1 MNVDIPVYCGKE
13 AISRLIGH
21 CQSHRID
28 RFLLVSDSNTYAAL
42 GQKVEADLRKR
53 EWDVRTV
60 ILDGTDVIA
69 DEKHIFE
76 VLFHAH
82 AEARMYLA
90 VGSGTITD
98 VTRYASFCSR
108 NGFISLPTAPSVD
121 AYTSVG
127 AALTMG
133 GFKKTVPCQTPLAVF
148 ADLQTLCQAPRDM
161 IAAGY
166 GDVLGKYISLA
177 DWQLGHLL
185 LDEPYD
191 AGVAARLRRALLSCV
206 ENAEAIGRASRG
218 GIAVLMEGLFES
230 GLCMAEFGS
239 SRPASGAEHI
249 FSHFWEMKRAQEH
262 RPAILHGI
270 KVGLG
275 TVLAARRY
283 EAIRGLDQKEVVT
296 RLSTA
301 SLPDREDEIAHIRTA
316 YGPVADRI
324 ITDHR
329 PFLENLEANFE
340 ALKRKIGDYWPEI
353 QDIAATVPPPARII
367 QLLESQTLGVSE
379 NPKGLHAM
387 GLDDRD
393 VEQALQF
400 SHYLR
405 GRFTISTLGRV
416 LGLW

>member
-1 MNVDIPVYCGKE
+1 MNLDIPVYCGEE
-13 AISRLIGH
+13 AIARLIDY

-60 ILDGTDVIA
+60 ILDGADVIA

-98 VTRYASFCSR
+98 ITRYASFCSR
-108 NGFISLPTAPSVD
+108 NDFISLPTAPSVD

-127 AALTMG
+127 AALTIS
-133 GFKKTVPCQTPLAVF
+133 GFKNTVPCQVPAAVF
-148 ADLQTLCQAPRDM
+148 AELHTLCQAPRDM
-161 IAAGY
+161 IAAGF

-185 LDEPYD
+185 LGERYD
-191 AGVAARLRRALLSCV
+191 ARVAGRLQRALLSCV
-206 ENAEAIGRASRG
+206 ENAEAIGRGSRG

-249 FSHFWEMKRAQEH
+249 FSHFWEMKRTQER

-270 KVGLG
+270 KVGFG

-283 EAIRGLDQKEVVT
+283 EAIRSIGQKEAIS
-296 RLSTA
+296 RLSSA
-301 SLPDREDEIAHIRTA
+301 SRPDMEDDIARIRTA

-324 ITDHR
+324 IADHR
-329 PFLENLEANFE
+329 PFLENLEANFC

-353 QDIAATVPPPARII
+353 QDIAATVPPPVRIV
-367 QLLESQTLGVSE
+367 QLLESQTRLQ
-379 NPKGLHAM
+379 AID
-387 GLDDRD
+387 LDDRD
-393 VEQALQF
+393 VEQALQS

-405 GRFTISTLGRV
+405 GRFTVSTLGRV

>member
-1 MNVDIPVYCGKE
+1 MNIDIPVYCGE
-13 AISRLIGH
+13 EMISRLIGH

-60 ILDGTDVIA
+60 ILDGAHVIA
-69 DEKHIFE
+69 DENHIFE

-98 VTRYASFCSR
+98 ITRYASFCSR

-133 GFKKTVPCQTPLAVF
+133 GFKKTVPCQVPVAVL
-148 ADLQTLCQAPRDM
+148 ADLQTLCDAPRDM
-161 IAAGY
+161 IAAGF
-166 GDVLGKYISLA
+166 GDVLGKYTSLA

-185 LDEPYD
+185 LSEPYD
-191 AGVAARLRRALLSCV
+191 AGVAGRLRRALLSCV
-206 ENAEAIGRASRG
+206 ENAEEIDQASKV
-218 GIAVLMEGLFES
+218 GIAVLMKGLLES

-249 FSHFWEMKRAQEH
+249 FSHFWEIKGMQEH
-262 RPAILHGI
+262 RPPTLHGA

-283 EAIRGLDQKEVVT
+283 EAIRGLDKEKVVT

-301 SLPDREDEIAHIRTA
+301 TLPDREDEIARIRKA

-324 ITDHR
+324 IADHS
-329 PFLENLEANFE
+329 PFLENLEANLY
-340 ALKRKIGDYWPEI
+340 ALKRNIADCWPEI

-379 NPKGLHAM
+379 NPKGLQAIGM
-387 GLDDRD
+387 DDHD

-405 GRFTISTLGRV
+405 GRFTVSTLGRV

>member
-1 MNVDIPVYCGKE
+1 MNIDMPVYCGEE
-13 AISRLIGH
+13 AIARLIGH

-53 EWDVRTV
+53 EWDVRMV
-60 ILDGTDVIA
+60 ILDGADVIA

-82 AEARMYLA
+82 GEARTYLA

-98 VTRYASFCSR
+98 ITRYASFCSR

-133 GFKKTVPCQTPLAVF
+133 GFKKTVPCQVPAAVF

-161 IAAGY
+161 IAAGF
-166 GDVLGKYISLA
+166 GDVLGKYTSLA

-185 LDEPYD
+185 LGEPYD
-191 AGVAARLRRALLSCV
+191 AGVAGRLRRALLSCV
-206 ENAEAIGRASRG
+206 ENAEAIGRASKG
-218 GIAVLMEGLFES
+218 GIAVLMEGLLES

-249 FSHFWEMKRAQEH
+249 FSHFWEMKRTQEP
-262 RPAILHGI
+262 RPAILHGT

-283 EAIRGLDQKEVVT
+283 ETIRDLDKEEAVA
-296 RLSTA
+296 RLSSA

-324 ITDHR
+324 IADHR
-329 PFLENLEANFE
+329 PFLEHLEANFG
-340 ALKRKIGDYWPEI
+340 ALKQNIVDSWPAI
-353 QDIAATVPPPARII
+353 QEIAATVPPPARII
-367 QLLESQTLGVSE
+367 QLLEQVAGPTT
-379 NPKGLHAM
+379 PQAM
-387 GLDDRD
+387 GLDDQD
-393 VEQALQF
+393 VEQALQC

-405 GRFTISTLGRV
+405 GRFTVSTLGRV

>member
-1 MNVDIPVYCGKE
+1 MMKADVLVYCGQE
-13 AISRLIGH
+13 AIARLIGT
-21 CQSHRID
+21 CRSRQID
-28 RFLLVSDSNTYAAL
+28 RFLVVSDRNTYAAL
-42 GQKVEADLRKR
+42 GEEVEARLRALG
-53 EWDVRTV
+53 WDVRTV
-60 ILDGTDVIA
+60 ILDGAEVIA
-69 DEKHIFE
+69 DERHIFE

-82 AEARMYLA
+82 AEARTYLA

-133 GFKKTVPCQTPLAVF
+133 GFKKTVPCQVPAAVF
-148 ADLQTLCQAPRDM
+148 ADLQTLCDAPRDM
-161 IAAGY
+161 IAAGF
-166 GDVLGKYISLA
+166 GDVLGKYTSLA

-191 AGVAARLRRALLSCV
+191 AGVAGRLRRALLSCV
-206 ENAEAIGRASRG
+206 ENAEAIGQASKAG
-218 GIAVLMEGLFES
+218 VAVLMDGLLES
-230 GLCMAEFGS
+230 GVCMAEFGS

-249 FSHFWEMKRAQEH
+249 FSHFWEMKGMQEH
-262 RPAILHGI
+262 RPAILHGT

-283 EAIRGLDQKEVVT
+283 EAIRGLDEKAVVT

-301 SLPDREDEIAHIRTA
+301 SLPDREEETARIRTA

-324 ITDHR
+324 IADHR
-329 PFLENLEANFE
+329 PFLEELEANLY
-340 ALKRKIGDYWPEI
+340 AVKQNIVDCWPAIQEI
-353 QDIAATVPPPARII
+353 VATVPPPARIV
-367 QLLESQTLGVSE
+367 QLLEQVEGPSTPQ
-379 NPKGLHAM
+379 AM
-387 GLDDRD
+387 GLDDHD

-405 GRFTISTLGRV
+405 GRFTVSTLGRV

>member
-1 MNVDIPVYCGKE
+1 
-13 AISRLIGH
+13 
-21 CQSHRID
+21 
-28 RFLLVSDSNTYAAL
+28 
-42 GQKVEADLRKR
+42 
-53 EWDVRTV
+53 VRTV
-60 ILDGTDVIA
+60 ILDGAHVIA
-69 DEKHIFE
+69 DENHIFE

-98 VTRYASFCSR
+98 ITRYASYCSR

-133 GFKKTVPCQTPLAVF
+133 GFKKTVPCQVPTAVF
-148 ADLQTLCQAPRDM
+148 ADLQTLCDAPREM
-161 IAAGY
+161 IAAGF
-166 GDVLGKYISLA
+166 GDVLGKYTSLA

-185 LDEPYD
+185 LGEPYD
-191 AGVAARLRRALLSCV
+191 AGVAGRLRRALLSCV
-206 ENAEAIGRASRG
+206 ESAEAIDQASKA
-218 GIAVLMEGLFES
+218 GIAVLMKGLLES

-249 FSHFWEMKRAQEH
+249 FSHFWEIKRAQEG

-283 EAIRGLDQKEVVT
+283 EAIRGMAQKEAIS
-296 RLSTA
+296 RLS
-301 SLPDREDEIAHIRTA
+301 SVSWPDMEDDIARIRTA

-324 ITDHR
+324 IADHR
-329 PFLENLEANFE
+329 PFLKNLAAN
-340 ALKRKIGDYWPEI
+340 LYTVKQNIVDCWPAI
-353 QDIAATVPPPARII
+353 QEIAAAVPPPARII

-379 NPKGLHAM
+379 NPKGLQAIGMDEH
-387 GLDDRD
+387 D

-405 GRFTISTLGRV
+405 GRFTVSTLGRV

>member
-1 MNVDIPVYCGKE
+1 MNVDVAVYCGAE
-13 AISRLIGH
+13 AISRLIGY

-42 GQKVEADLRKR
+42 GQKVEADLRER

-60 ILDGTDVIA
+60 ILDGAHVIA
-69 DEKHIFE
+69 DERHIFE

-98 VTRYASFCSR
+98 ITRYASFCSR
-108 NGFISLPTAPSVD
+108 NGFVSLPTAPSVD

-133 GFKKTVPCQTPLAVF
+133 GFKKTVPCQVPLAVF
-148 ADLQTLCQAPRDM
+148 ADLHTLCQAPRDM
-161 IAAGY
+161 IAAGF

-191 AGVAARLRRALLSCV
+191 AGVAGRLRRALLICV
-206 ENAEAIGRASRG
+206 ENAKAIGRASKG
-218 GIAVLMEGLFES
+218 GIAALMEGLLES

-249 FSHFWEMKRAQEH
+249 FSHFWEMKRAQQGH
-262 RPAILHGI
+262 PAILHGI

-283 EAIRGLDQKEVVT
+283 EAIRSMEQKEAIS
-296 RLSTA
+296 RLSSA
-301 SLPDREDEIAHIRTA
+301 SWPDMEDDIARIRTA

-324 ITDHR
+324 IADHR
-329 PFLENLEANFE
+329 PFLEHLEAHLC
-340 ALKRKIGDYWPEI
+340 ALKQNIVDCWPAIHE
-353 QDIAATVPPPARII
+353 IAATVPPPARII

-379 NPKGLHAM
+379 NPKGLQAI

-393 VEQALQF
+393 VGQALRF

-405 GRFTISTLGRV
+405 GRFTVSTLGRM

>member
-1 MNVDIPVYCGKE
+1 MNVDMPVYCGEE
-13 AISRLIGH
+13 AIAGLIGY
-21 CQSHRID
+21 CQSHKID
-28 RFLLVSDSNTYAAL
+28 RFLLVGDSNTYAAL
-42 GQKVEADLRKR
+42 GEEVETRLRALG
-53 EWDVRTV
+53 WDVRTV

-69 DEKHIFE
+69 DERHIFE

-82 AEARMYLA
+82 AEARTYLA

-98 VTRYASFCSR
+98 ITRYASFCSR

-133 GFKKTVPCQTPLAVF
+133 GFKKTVPCQVPAAVF
-148 ADLQTLCQAPRDM
+148 ADLQTLCGAPRDM
-161 IAAGY
+161 IAAGF
-166 GDVLGKYISLA
+166 GDVLGKYTSLA

-185 LDEPYD
+185 LGEPYD
-191 AGVAARLRRALLSCV
+191 AGVAGRLQRALLSCV

-218 GIAVLMEGLFES
+218 GIAVLMAGLLES
-230 GLCMAEFGS
+230 GVCMAEFGS

-249 FSHFWEMKRAQEH
+249 FSHFWEMKAMQEH
-262 RPAILHGI
+262 RPAILHGT

-283 EAIRGLDQKEVVT
+283 KAIRGLDKKEVVI
-296 RLSTA
+296 RLSSA
-301 SLPDREDEIAHIRTA
+301 SLPDREDEIAHIRMA

-324 ITDHR
+324 IADHR
-329 PFLENLEANFE
+329 PFLENLEANFY
-340 ALKRKIGDYWPEI
+340 ALKQNIVDCWPAI
-353 QDIAATVPPPARII
+353 QEIAATVPPPARII
-367 QLLESQTLGVSE
+367 QLLEQVEGSSTPQ
-379 NPKGLHAM
+379 AM
-387 GLDDRD
+387 GLDDHD
-393 VEQALQF
+393 VEQALKF

-405 GRFTISTLGRV
+405 GRFTVSTLGRV